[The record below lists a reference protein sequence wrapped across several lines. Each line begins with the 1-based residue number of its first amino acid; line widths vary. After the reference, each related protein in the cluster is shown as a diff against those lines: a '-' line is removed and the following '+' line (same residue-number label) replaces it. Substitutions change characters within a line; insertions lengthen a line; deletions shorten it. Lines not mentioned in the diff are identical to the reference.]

1 MSSNRRFAEADRYRG
16 TDSIVFATFD
26 GALHPWLA
34 KKPASVELSICQ
46 CNGGKSQEMSI
57 GRVSTPNSKDGIVCA
72 LSPLGVK
79 TLSCQ
84 TIRLAV
90 SWQTHP
96 RRFAVYTSSPLA
108 DLERCGCLGAGQCV
122 NHCR

>member
-1 MSSNRRFAEADRYRG
+1 MAREIECGFEDRWRQP
-16 TDSIVFATFD
+16 ILNVWAQ
-26 GALHPWLA
+26 
-34 KKPASVELSICQ
+34 KRKPASVELSICQ

-57 GRVSTPNSKDGIVCA
+57 GRVSTPNSKDGIVCS